1 MTAGPH
7 LACLLLHLCHLKQC
21 LAHRNWSE
29 SRSVMSDSLWPHGLY
44 NPWNSPGQNTGVGS
58 HSFLQGIFPTQESN
72 PGLPHCGRIL
82 FQLSHQGSPAH
93 IEWMNE
99 SVNGYMNK
107 QLLVFPGY
115 IETNCC
121 TFYFLF
127 LTSTFC
133 FDSPWSFFVCLF
145 WFNSRHWSFL
155 FFKFSST
162 ERFRVVGI
170 KMLVAPSCS
179 TLCNPMDS
187 NLPGS
192 SVHGIFQ
199 ARILEWVAFP
209 FSRESSQ
216 PRDQTQVSC
225 IAGGF
230 FTYWTTREALV
241 HIWSPANH

>member
-1 MTAGPH
+1 
-7 LACLLLHLCHLKQC
+7 
-21 LAHRNWSE
+21 
-29 SRSVMSDSLWPHGLY
+29 
-44 NPWNSPGQNTGVGS
+44 
-58 HSFLQGIFPTQESN
+58 
-72 PGLPHCGRIL
+72 
-82 FQLSHQGSPAH
+82 
-93 IEWMNE
+93 
-99 SVNGYMNK
+99 MNK

-179 TLCNPMDS
+179 TLCNPVDS

-192 SVHGIFQ
+192 LVHGIFQ
-199 ARILEWVAFP
+199 ARILEWVAIP
-209 FSRESSQ
+209 FSRGSSR
-216 PRDQTQVSC
+216 PRDQTQVSH
-225 IAGGF
+225 IAGRF
-230 FTYWTTREALV
+230 FTIWATREALWGLMMATDHFILLWWICKSHV
-241 HIWSPANH
+241 VSSWNWTGPWWFELFGMVKEIFIYSRPSL